1 VTLPGAPYR
10 TPVVRLDLQRRQR
23 LGMVEAVWGEH
34 KSPAQIADVVVGLRG
49 AGELALVTR
58 IAADKEKEVRG
69 LLEGWLVS
77 ERGLLT
83 PWHYEPTCRM
93 LMVGVVPGHRPGGA
107 RVGVL
112 CAGTSD
118 LPVALEALHSLRCHG
133 IDAELIADVGVAGL
147 HRLTHQL
154 KRLETLSVLIICA
167 GMEGAL
173 PAVVAGL
180 VPQPVVAVP
189 VSVGY
194 GVSHGG
200 RTALEGMLAS
210 CAPGLSV
217 VNIDNGYGAAM
228 AALRVLRMMD
238 TRQNHLTGADP
249 NQADSTV
256 QARRCSSSL

>member
-1 VTLPGAPYR
+1 M
-10 TPVVRLDLQRRQR
+10 VRLDLQRRQR

-58 IAADKEKEVRG
+58 IAADKEKELRG
-69 LLEGWLVS
+69 LLEGRREDLS

-93 LMVGVVPGHRPGGA
+93 LMVGAVPGSRPGGA
-107 RVGVL
+107 RAGVL

-147 HRLTHQL
+147 HRLAHQL
-154 KRLETLSVLIICA
+154 ERLETLSVLIICA

-173 PAVVAGL
+173 PTVVAGL

-238 TRQNHLTGADP
+238 TRQDNVAGADP

-256 QARRCSSSL
+256 EARCCSSPL